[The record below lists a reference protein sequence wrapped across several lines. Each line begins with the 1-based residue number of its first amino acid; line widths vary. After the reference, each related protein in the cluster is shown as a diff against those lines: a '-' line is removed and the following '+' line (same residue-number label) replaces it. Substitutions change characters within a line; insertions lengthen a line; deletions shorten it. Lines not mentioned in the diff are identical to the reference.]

1 MKHPIPPIPTVM
13 RRIANKVRLLTK
25 VAIHPDPPASKM
37 ATINAFLRPYLS
49 LTNPIIKDPKKI
61 FV

>member
-1 MKHPIPPIPTVM
+1 M
-13 RRIANKVRLLTK
+13 
-25 VAIHPDPPASKM
+25 HPDPPASKM

-61 FV
+61 FVQKKVGKYL